1 MGRVDEASAAVVYI
15 RAVGKLQDISDTL
28 QRLPE
33 AYRQEALDF
42 IEFLTRKAQER
53 QEPTS
58 DRSEVSPQDNPLMKL
73 IGIADVEPFAHRI
86 DEQLYG

>member
-1 MGRVDEASAAVVYI
+1 MGKI
-15 RAVGKLQDISDTL
+15 QDINDTL
-28 QRLPE
+28 ERLPE

-53 QEPTS
+53 QEPIPHHP
-58 DRSEVSPQDNPLMKL
+58 EVSPQDNPLLKL
-73 IGIADVEPFAHRI
+73 IGIAHVEPFADRI